1 MAILNINPTRM
12 NLLLLRKKLS
22 SAKRGHKLLKDKRDG
37 LMKHFM
43 QIVKETRDLRIEIDE
58 KIRTIKLNFIKA
70 GSSTYSKYLEGALLF
85 PDTRSKLIVET
96 EKIMSVPV
104 PKFKGELEGDLI
116 TYGLVNT
123 PGDLDLGLKQLKEVY
138 PQLIEL
144 AGKEKTI
151 ENLASEIEK
160 TRRRVNML
168 EYIMIPNYN
177 DTLKY
182 IQMKLSEQ
190 ERGTII
196 TNLVLKSMMEK
207 EEN

>member
-43 QIVKETRDLRIEIDE
+43 QIVRETRDLRIEIDE
-58 KIRTIKLNFIKA
+58 KIRVIKLSFIKA
-70 GSSTYSKYLEGALLF
+70 GSSTYPKYLEGALLF
-85 PDTRSKLIVET
+85 PDTKSKLIVET

-104 PKFKGELEGDLI
+104 PKFRAELEGELI

-123 PGDLDLGLKQLKEVY
+123 PGDLDSGLKNLKETY

-144 AGKEKTI
+144 AQKEKTI

-168 EYIMIPNYN
+168 EYIMIPNYE

-196 TNLVLKSMMEK
+196 TNLVLKSMME
-207 EEN
+207 EEVE